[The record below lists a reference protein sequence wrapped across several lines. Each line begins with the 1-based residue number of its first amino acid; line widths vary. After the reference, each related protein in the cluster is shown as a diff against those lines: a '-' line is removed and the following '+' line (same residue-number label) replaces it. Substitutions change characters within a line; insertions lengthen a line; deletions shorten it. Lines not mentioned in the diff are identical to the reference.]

1 MSSRRGSARSML
13 EDSNNAIYR
22 RMVNLPRNIF
32 GGFSRVVNQGIDLVG
47 NIGGRRNQNP
57 PLNFPPMQNPP
68 SNFPPMQYQPQPMMI
83 QEEWA
88 FLSNYEQQF
97 GTVHPFF
104 YACRFIEA
112 LKIAQDEHKFLFMY
126 LHSPDHPFT
135 PSFCRET
142 LCSQVVVQFL
152 DANFVSWG
160 GLVDRGE
167 GLHMAA
173 TLRPAT
179 SPFCAI
185 VAPAPGDIL
194 AVLQQIEGPVSPAEL
209 VEILQRTME
218 EQGSAFGGVK
228 AREEEERRRVD
239 RRIREEQDNAYL
251 ASLQKDQ
258 AMENEMMNLKLEDK
272 GKKHV
277 EASSTEKHEQV
288 HKPNSSKKHNNK
300 VTKVTRPHKVSSTN
314 NRDAPL
320 TQILIR
326 FPNGERREK
335 SFFCTEKIGA
345 IYRYIDSLNLPGLGS
360 YKLISSFPKKV
371 YGVDQMQTT
380 LKDAGLHPRASLFL
394 ELP

>member
-1 MSSRRGSARSML
+1 MSSRRGSGRSML
-13 EDSNNAIYR
+13 EASNNAIYR
-22 RMVNLPRNIF
+22 RMVNLPRNIL

-57 PLNFPPMQNPP
+57 PLNFPPIH
-68 SNFPPMQYQPQPMMI
+68 YQPQPVMI

-142 LCSQVVVQFL
+142 LCSEVVVQFL
-152 DANFVSWG
+152 DASFVSWG

-167 GLHMAA
+167 GLHMAT
-173 TLRPAT
+173 TLRPA
-179 SPFCAI
+179 SYPFCAI
-185 VAPAPGDIL
+185 VAPAPGDNL

-218 EQGSAFGGVK
+218 EQGSAFGGPVK

-258 AMENEMMNLKLEDK
+258 AMENEMNNLKLKDK

-277 EASSTEKHEQV
+277 QASSMEKHEQN
-288 HKPNSSKKHNNK
+288 HASNPSKKNNK
-300 VTKVTRPHKVSSTN
+300 VPQVTKLHKVTSTN
-314 NRDAPL
+314 DKDAPL

-345 IYRYIDSLNLPGLGS
+345 IYRYIDSLNLPELGS
-360 YKLISSFPKKV
+360 YKLISSFPRKV
-371 YGVDQMQTT
+371 YGVDQMLTT

>member
-1 MSSRRGSARSML
+1 MSSRRGSGRSML
-13 EDSNNAIYR
+13 EASNKAIYR
-22 RMVNLPRNIF
+22 RMVNLPRNIL
-32 GGFSRVVNQGIDLVG
+32 GGFSRVMNQGIDLVG

-57 PLNFPPMQNPP
+57 PLNFPPV
-68 SNFPPMQYQPQPMMI
+68 QYQPQPLMI

-135 PSFCRET
+135 PSFCKET
-142 LCSQVVVQFL
+142 LCSEVVVQFL

-167 GLHMAA
+167 GLHMAN
-173 TLRPAT
+173 TLRPA
-179 SPFCAI
+179 SFPFCAI
-185 VAPAPGDIL
+185 VAPAPGDNL

-218 EQGSAFGGVK
+218 EQGSAFGDAAK

-258 AMENEMMNLKLEDK
+258 ENEMMNLKLKDK
-272 GKKHV
+272 GKKQV
-277 EASSTEKHEQV
+277 EASSMEKHEQN
-288 HKPNSSKKHNNK
+288 HKPNPSKKKNSKAPK
-300 VTKVTRPHKVSSTN
+300 VTTTHKVTSTN
-314 NRDAPL
+314 DRDAPL

-335 SFFCTEKIGA
+335 SFSCTEKIGA
-345 IYRYIDSLNLPGLGS
+345 IYRYIDSLNMAGLGS
-360 YKLISSFPKKV
+360 YKLISSFPRKV
-371 YGVDQMQTT
+371 YGVDQMLTT